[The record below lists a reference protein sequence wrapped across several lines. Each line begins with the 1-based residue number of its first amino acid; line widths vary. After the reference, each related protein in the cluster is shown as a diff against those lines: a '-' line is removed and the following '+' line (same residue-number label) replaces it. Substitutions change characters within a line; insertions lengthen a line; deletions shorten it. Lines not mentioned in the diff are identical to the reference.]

1 MLAFQ
6 QVYVNLVMTE
16 AMNEGNRWFGNF
28 DIIWAL
34 DYICDAILDNV
45 DASSSLV
52 NCLVFQ
58 RALWSWN
65 SSICPERNN
74 FFKLTFWYSICR
86 KTATAT
92 WFYVKDFRFH
102 IRSVVLYSLTIFPQ
116 GQYFVGIFVF
126 NIWMQGLL
134 MKECLLRRN
143 IFMICA
149 LLFKVFRKML
159 LNWE

>member
-1 MLAFQ
+1 MFLCLLFNKYMLTWWWLKPWMRETDDSVISILFE
-6 QVYVNLVMTE
+6 LLIISVMQFLITL
-16 AMNEGNRWFGNF
+16 MHHH
-28 DIIWAL
+28 
-34 DYICDAILDNV
+34 
-45 DASSSLV
+45 
-52 NCLVFQ
+52 Q

-65 SSICPERNN
+65 SSICQERNN